1 MVILFDIYAEIL
13 TPFLILDVFL
23 SLIQSGR
30 DFLFLWSSHLKEEKT
45 ELLDFSFLSLRFLL
59 SFTAVFVC
67 PEMIFEMFGVC
78 LD

>member
-13 TPFLILDVFL
+13 TPLLILCF
-23 SLIQSGR
+23 SFTLIQSGR
-30 DFLFLWSSHLKEEKT
+30 DFLFLWSSHPKEEKT
-45 ELLDFSFLSLRFLL
+45 ELPDFSFLSLRFV
-59 SFTAVFVC
+59 SSYSAVFVC